1 MWTILLAG
9 IGLWFLLE
17 GAMYAAA
24 PDAMQRFG
32 EWLSNMPESAI
43 RQAGLLSMA
52 IGALFLYVMLR
63 FGGA

>member
-1 MWTILLAG
+1 MWTIFLAG

-17 GAMYAAA
+17 GAMYAVA

-32 EWLSNMPESAI
+32 EWLANMPEAAI

-52 IGALFLYVMLR
+52 IGALFLYVVLR